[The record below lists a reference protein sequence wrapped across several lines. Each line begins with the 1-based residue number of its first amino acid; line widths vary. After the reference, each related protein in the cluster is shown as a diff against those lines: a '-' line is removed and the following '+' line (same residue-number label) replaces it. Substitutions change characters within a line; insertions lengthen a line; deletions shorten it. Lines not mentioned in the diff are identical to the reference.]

1 MSNTWEGVRVF
12 FPARAFRLFLPEN
25 HERLLLPISIKY
37 DDTLGKIC
45 SVIDIRTDT
54 ETREAEQRCIVSSR
68 IPYDI
73 VGRV

>member
-25 HERLLLPISIKY
+25 HERLLLTISVEIG
-37 DDTLGKIC
+37 DTLGKIC
-45 SVIDIRTDT
+45 SVNDISTDT
-54 ETREAEQRCIVSSR
+54 ETREVEDCCLSRR

-73 VGRV
+73 VGKV